1 MTAYDVDLVAAMRDA
16 LATGQFVLHYQPEID
31 LASGEVVA
39 MEALLRWQH
48 PDRGLLWP
56 AEFLPA
62 AEASGFIV
70 DLGAWVVEECV
81 REAALWQRLPSA
93 RRAAGK
99 QLWLNVSASQL
110 ASPGFADVVAAA
122 VRAVSLPPGILGFE
136 IRETALGADLA
147 SLTDVLT
154 ALRQAGV
161 MIALDDFGTWYSAL
175 SHLDEL
181 PLDAVKLDQRFV
193 RGVGLDLEDDAIVA
207 SVIRLA
213 HAHGLQVV
221 AEGVESWSEGARLC
235 ELDCDRAHGYLFA
248 GPQVPERAR
257 WLLSRGVGWRAPEAP
272 ATVTVPEARMATHDL
287 GALGTL
293 NDPM

>member
-16 LATGQFVLHYQPEID
+16 LQTGQFLLHYQPEVD

-48 PDRGLLWP
+48 PARGLLWP
-56 AEFLPA
+56 AEFLPS

-70 DLGAWVVEECV
+70 ELGAWVVAECI

-93 RRAAGK
+93 RRAGGK
-99 QLWLNVSASQL
+99 QLWLNVSAAELS
-110 ASPGFADVVAAA
+110 SPGFVERVAERMAAA
-122 VRAVSLPPGILGFE
+122 QLPAGVLGFE
-136 IRETALGADLA
+136 VRETALGNDLA
-147 SLTDVLT
+147 AMGGVLA
-154 ALRQAGV
+154 ALQQAGV
-161 MIALDDFGTWYSAL
+161 RIALDDFGTWYSAL

-193 RGVGLDLEDDAIVA
+193 RGVGADLEDDAIVA

-213 HAHGLQVV
+213 HAHGLAVV

-235 ELDCDRAHGYLFA
+235 ELECDRAHGYLFA
-248 GPQVPERAR
+248 GPQEPERAR
-257 WLLSRGVGWRAPEAP
+257 WLLSRGVGWKAPDAPTVMYVPDPRATA
-272 ATVTVPEARMATHDL
+272 ADDL
-287 GALGTL
+287 RRLGQ
-293 NDPM
+293 

>member
-16 LATGQFVLHYQPEID
+16 LRTGQFVLHYQPEVD

-62 AEASGFIV
+62 AEASGFILE
-70 DLGAWVVEECV
+70 LGAWVLDECV

-93 RRAAGK
+93 RRAVGK
-99 QLWLNVSASQL
+99 QLWLNVSAAEL
-110 ASPGFADVVAAA
+110 AAPGFADTVAAA
-122 VRAVSLPPGILGFE
+122 VDAVGLPAGVLGFE

-147 SLTDVLT
+147 DVADVLV
-154 ALRQAGV
+154 ALRKNGV

-193 RGVGLDLEDDAIVA
+193 RGVGLDLDDDAIVA

-213 HAHGLQVV
+213 HAHGLSVV

-235 ELDCDRAHGYLFA
+235 ELECDRAHGYLFA
-248 GPQVPERAR
+248 GPQAPDRAR
-257 WLLSRGVGWRAPEAP
+257 RLLSRGVGWRAPEPPVA
-272 ATVTVPEARMATHDL
+272 VTVPEARAGVDDL
-287 GALGTL
+287 RTSGPV

>member
-1 MTAYDVDLVAAMRDA
+1 MTTYDLDLVAAMRAA
-16 LATGQFVLHYQPEID
+16 LDNNEFVVHYQPEVD

-48 PDRGLLWP
+48 PQRGLLWP

-70 DLGAWVVEECV
+70 DLGFWVVEECV
-81 REAALWQRLPSA
+81 REAALWQRLPAA
-93 RRAAGK
+93 RRAGGK
-99 QLWLNVSASQL
+99 QLWVNVSAAQL
-110 ASPGFADVVAAA
+110 AAPGFTERIADLMNRFA
-122 VRAVSLPPGILGFE
+122 LPYGTLGFE
-136 IRETALGADLA
+136 VRETALGGDLVA
-147 SLTDVLT
+147 MGDVL
-154 ALRQAGV
+154 ARIKECGIRV
-161 MIALDDFGTWYSAL
+161 ALDDFGTWYSAL

-193 RGVGLDLEDDAIVA
+193 RGVGADLEDDAIVA

-235 ELDCDRAHGYLFA
+235 ELECDRAHGYLFA
-248 GPQVPERAR
+248 GPQLPENAR
-257 WLLSRGVGWRAPEAP
+257 MLLSRGVGWKAPEPP
-272 ATVTVPEARMATHDL
+272 AAVAIPESRRTNADDL
-287 GALGTL
+287 RTLGQ
-293 NDPM
+293 

>member
-1 MTAYDVDLVAAMRDA
+1 MTAYDIDLVAAMHAALDA
-16 LATGQFVLHYQPEID
+16 GEFLLHYQPEVD

-39 MEALLRWQH
+39 MEALIRWQH

-70 DLGAWVVEECV
+70 ELGRWVVEEAL
-81 REAALWQRLPSA
+81 REALLWQRLPTA
-93 RRAAGK
+93 RRAGGK
-99 QLWLNVSASQL
+99 QLWLNVSSAELS
-110 ASPGFADVVAAA
+110 AEGFADHVAARM
-122 VRAVSLPPGILGFE
+122 RASGLPAGVLGFE
-136 IRETALGADLA
+136 VRETALGSDLA
-147 SLTDVLT
+147 SMGGVLA
-154 ALRQAGV
+154 ALKQAGIMV
-161 MIALDDFGTWYSAL
+161 ALDDFGTWYSAL

-235 ELDCDRAHGYLFA
+235 ELECDRAHGYLFA
-248 GPQVPERAR
+248 GPQLPERAR
-257 WLLSRGVGWRAPEAP
+257 WLLSRGVGWIAPEAP
-272 ATVTVPEARMATHDL
+272 ATVAVPEARTAAADERDPL
-287 GALGTL
+287 GQ
-293 NDPM
+293 

>member
-16 LATGQFVLHYQPEID
+16 LLSGQFVIHYQPEVD

-62 AEASGFIV
+62 AESSGFIV
-70 DLGAWVVEECV
+70 ELGRWVVGECV
-81 REAALWQRLPSA
+81 REAALWQRLPSS
-93 RRAAGK
+93 RRAGGK
-99 QLWLNVSASQL
+99 QLWVNVSAAEL
-110 ASPGFADVVAAA
+110 GAPGFPELVGEQLAA
-122 VRAVSLPPGILGFE
+122 VRLPAGVLGFE
-136 IRETALGADLA
+136 VRETGLGADLA
-147 SLTDVLT
+147 AMGEVLT
-154 ALRQAGV
+154 RLKAVGV
-161 MIALDDFGTWYSAL
+161 MVALDDFGTWYSAL

-235 ELDCDRAHGYLFA
+235 ELECDRAHGYLFA
-248 GPQVPERAR
+248 GPQLPERAR

-272 ATVTVPEARMATHDL
+272 VEVSIPEARTAANDAR
-287 GALGTL
+287 ALGQ
-293 NDPM
+293 

>member
-1 MTAYDVDLVAAMRDA
+1 MTAYDIDLVAAMREA
-16 LATGQFVLHYQPEID
+16 LDSGQFVLHYQPEVD
-31 LASGEVVA
+31 LASGEVVG

-56 AEFLPA
+56 GEFLPA

-70 DLGAWVVEECV
+70 DLGKWVVEECV

-93 RRAAGK
+93 RRAGGK
-99 QLWLNVSASQL
+99 QLWVNVSAAEL
-110 ASPGFADVVAAA
+110 ASPGFADHVVSKIQA
-122 VRAVSLPPGILGFE
+122 VRLPHGVLGLE
-136 IRETALGADLA
+136 VRETALDADLA
-147 SLTDVLT
+147 GIEHTLETLK
-154 ALRQAGV
+154 AAGV
-161 MIALDDFGTWYSAL
+161 MVALDDFGTWYSAL

-213 HAHGLQVV
+213 HAHGLLVV

-235 ELDCDRAHGYLFA
+235 ELECDRAHGYLFA
-248 GPQVPERAR
+248 GPQLSERAR
-257 WLLSRGVGWRAPEAP
+257 WLLSRGVGWKAPDAP
-272 ATVTVPEARMATHDL
+272 VEVTIPEARTTVADDL
-287 GALGTL
+287 RPL
-293 NDPM
+293 DQ

>member
-1 MTAYDVDLVAAMRDA
+1 MTAYDVDLVASMRDA
-16 LATGQFVLHYQPEID
+16 LRTGQFVLHYQPEID

-62 AEASGFIV
+62 AETSGFLV
-70 DLGAWVVEECV
+70 ELGAWVVEECV

-93 RRAAGK
+93 RRASGK

-110 ASPGFADVVAAA
+110 ASPGFADFVGRT
-122 VRAVSLPPGILGFE
+122 VRAASLPHGVLGFE
-136 IRETALGADLA
+136 VRETALGPDLA
-147 SLTDVLT
+147 AATGVLV
-154 ALRQAGV
+154 ALKQAGV

-175 SHLDEL
+175 AHLDEL

-193 RGVGLDLEDDAIVA
+193 RGVGLDLDDDAIVA

-213 HAHGLQVV
+213 HSHGLQVV

-235 ELDCDRAHGYLFA
+235 ELECDRAHGYLFA
-248 GPQVPERAR
+248 GPQAPERAR
-257 WLLSRGVGWRAPEAP
+257 DLLARGVGWRAPGQP
-272 ATVTVPEARMATHDL
+272 AALTVPEARRASDGMRRL
-287 GALGTL
+287 GQ
-293 NDPM
+293 

>member
-16 LATGQFVLHYQPEID
+16 LATGQFVLHYQPEVD

-70 DLGAWVVEECV
+70 ELGTWVVEECV
-81 REAALWQRLPSA
+81 REAVLWQRLPTA
-93 RRAAGK
+93 RRAGGK
-99 QLWLNVSASQL
+99 QVWINVSAAEL
-110 ASPGFADVVAAA
+110 GAPGFADHVTDLLEAA
-122 VRAVSLPPGILGFE
+122 RLPRGTIGFE
-136 IRETALGADLA
+136 VRETALGSDLA
-147 SLTDVLT
+147 AVAGVLA
-154 ALRQAGV
+154 ALKQAGV
-161 MIALDDFGTWYSAL
+161 VIALDDFGTWYSAL

-221 AEGVESWSEGARLC
+221 AEGVESWAEGARLC
-235 ELDCDRAHGYLFA
+235 ELECDRAHGYLFA

-257 WLLSRGVGWRAPEAP
+257 WLLSRGVGWRAPEQPVGIA
-272 ATVTVPEARMATHDL
+272 VPEARPASDHLDHL
-287 GALGTL
+287 R
-293 NDPM
+293 P

>member
-1 MTAYDVDLVAAMRDA
+1 MTAYDVDLVAAMREA
-16 LATGQFVLHYQPEID
+16 LRTGEFALHYQPEVD

-70 DLGAWVVEECV
+70 ELGRWVVEECV

-93 RRAAGK
+93 RRAGGK
-99 QLWLNVSASQL
+99 QLWLNVSAAEL
-110 ASPGFADVVAAA
+110 RTPGFTDRVVALMEK
-122 VRAVSLPPGILGFE
+122 VRLPRGVLGFE
-136 IRETALGADLA
+136 VRETALGSDLVA
-147 SLTDVLT
+147 TTGVLA
-154 ALRQAGV
+154 ALKQAGV
-161 MIALDDFGTWYSAL
+161 LVALDDFGTWYSAL

-193 RGVGLDLEDDAIVA
+193 RGVGMDFEDDAIVA

-213 HAHGLQVV
+213 HAHGLEVV

-235 ELDCDRAHGYLFA
+235 ELECDRAHGYLFA
-248 GPQVPERAR
+248 GPQLPERAR
-257 WLLSRGVGWRAPEAP
+257 WLLARGVGWRAPELP
-272 ATVTVPEARMATHDL
+272 VDITIPEARATRD
-287 GALGTL
+287 GVAQ
-293 NDPM
+293 PR

>member
-1 MTAYDVDLVAAMRDA
+1 MTAYDVDLVAAMHSA
-16 LATGQFVLHYQPEID
+16 LEAREFLLHYQPEVD

-39 MEALLRWQH
+39 MEALIRWQH

-70 DLGAWVVEECV
+70 ELGRWVVEEAL
-81 REAALWQRLPSA
+81 REALLWQRLPTA
-93 RRAAGK
+93 RRAGGK
-99 QLWLNVSASQL
+99 QLWLNVSSAEL
-110 ASPGFADVVAAA
+110 GADGFADHVAAL
-122 VRAVSLPPGILGFE
+122 VRASGLPGGVLGFE
-136 IRETALGADLA
+136 VRETALGADLA
-147 SLTDVLT
+147 SMGGVLA
-154 ALRQAGV
+154 ALKQAGI
-161 MIALDDFGTWYSAL
+161 MLALDDFGTWYSAL

-235 ELDCDRAHGYLFA
+235 ELECDRAHGYLFA
-248 GPQVPERAR
+248 GPQLPERAR
-257 WLLSRGVGWRAPEAP
+257 WLLSRGVGWIAPEAP
-272 ATVTVPEARMATHDL
+272 AAVAVPEARIAAADERDPL
-287 GALGTL
+287 GQ
-293 NDPM
+293 

>member
-1 MTAYDVDLVAAMRDA
+1 MTAYDVDLVAAMKDA
-16 LATGQFVLHYQPEID
+16 LATGQFVLHYQPEVD

-70 DLGAWVVEECV
+70 ELGAWVVEECV

-99 QLWLNVSASQL
+99 QLWLNVSAAQL
-110 ASPGFADVVAAA
+110 AVPSFADTVASA
-122 VRAVSLPPGILGFE
+122 VRRAMLPPGVLGFE

-147 SLTDVLT
+147 SLSDVLV

-235 ELDCDRAHGYLFA
+235 ELECDRAHGYLFA
-248 GPQVPERAR
+248 GPQAPERAR
-257 WLLSRGVGWRAPEAP
+257 WLLSRGVGWRAPEPPSALS
-272 ATVTVPEARMATHDL
+272 VPEARTGRHDL

>member
-16 LATGQFVLHYQPEID
+16 LRAGQFLLHYQPEVD

-48 PDRGLLWP
+48 PERGLLWP
-56 AEFLPA
+56 ADFLPA

-70 DLGAWVVEECV
+70 ELGDWVVGQV
-81 REAALWQRLPSA
+81 IHEAMLWQRLPSA
-93 RRAAGK
+93 RRAGGK
-99 QLWLNVSASQL
+99 QLWLNVSAGQL
-110 ASPGFADVVAAA
+110 AADGFVAHVTKAFA
-122 VRAVSLPPGILGFE
+122 KSGLPPGILGFE
-136 IRETALGADLA
+136 VRETALGSDLA
-147 SLTDVLT
+147 AVVGVLGELK
-154 ALRQAGV
+154 AAGIA
-161 MIALDDFGTWYSAL
+161 IALDDFGTWYSAL

-221 AEGVESWSEGARLC
+221 AEGVETWSEGARLC
-235 ELDCDRAHGYLFA
+235 ELGCDRAHGYLFS
-248 GPQVPERAR
+248 GPQSPDRAR
-257 WLLSRGVGWRAPEAP
+257 WLLSRGVGWRAPEP
-272 ATVTVPEARMATHDL
+272 PELVEVPPQRVTTTDELRRL
-287 GALGTL
+287 G
-293 NDPM
+293 N

>member
-1 MTAYDVDLVAAMRDA
+1 MTAYDLDLVAAMREA
-16 LATGQFVLHYQPEID
+16 LDTGQFVVHYQPEVD

-70 DLGAWVVEECV
+70 DLGYWVVEESI
-81 REAALWQRLPSA
+81 REVSLWQRLPSA
-93 RRAAGK
+93 RRAGGK
-99 QLWLNVSASQL
+99 QLWVNISAAQL
-110 ASPGFADVVAAA
+110 AAPDFAERVTTLVQHAA
-122 VRAVSLPPGILGFE
+122 LPAGVLGFE
-136 IRETALGADLA
+136 VRESQFGANLAAMGGVLAALK
-147 SLTDVLT
+147 
-154 ALRQAGV
+154 QAGV
-161 MIALDDFGTWYSAL
+161 LVALDDFGTWYSAL

-193 RGVGLDLEDDAIVA
+193 RGVGMDLEDDAIVA

-235 ELDCDRAHGYLFA
+235 ELECDRAHGYLFA
-248 GPQVPERAR
+248 GPQLPERAR
-257 WLLSRGVGWRAPEAP
+257 WLLSRGVGWKAPESP
-272 ATVTVPEARMATHDL
+272 AVLTVPEARMTATDDL
-287 GALGTL
+287 RRLGQ
-293 NDPM
+293 

>member
-1 MTAYDVDLVAAMRDA
+1 MTAYDVDLVAAMRSA
-16 LATGQFVLHYQPEID
+16 LDERQFVLHYQPEID

-70 DLGAWVVEECV
+70 DLGWWVLQECA
-81 REAALWQRLPSA
+81 REAALWQRLPSS
-93 RRAAGK
+93 RRAGGK
-99 QLWLNVSASQL
+99 QLWVNVSALQL
-110 ASPGFADVVAAA
+110 AEDGFVDEVHDLVDDLMLPHGVLGLE
-122 VRAVSLPPGILGFE
+122 VRESG
-136 IRETALGADLA
+136 LGADLA
-147 SLTDVLT
+147 AMGDVLMR
-154 ALRQAGV
+154 LKKCGLLV
-161 MIALDDFGTWYSAL
+161 ALDDFGTWYSAL

-207 SVIRLA
+207 SVIKLA
-213 HAHGLQVV
+213 HAHNLDVV

-235 ELDCDRAHGYLFA
+235 ELGCDRAHGYLFA
-248 GPQVPERAR
+248 GPQAPERAR

-272 ATVTVPEARMATHDL
+272 ESLAIPESRTATADDL
-287 GALGTL
+287 RPLGQ
-293 NDPM
+293 

>member
-1 MTAYDVDLVAAMRDA
+1 MTFDVDLVATMRDA
-16 LATGQFVLHYQPEID
+16 LHARQFVLHFQPEID

-70 DLGAWVVEECV
+70 ELGEWVVAECV
-81 REAALWQRLPSA
+81 REAALWQQLPAA
-93 RRAAGK
+93 RRAGGK
-99 QLWLNVSASQL
+99 QLWLNVSTCEL
-110 ASPGFADVVAAA
+110 ASPGYAERVKALVTDAG
-122 VRAVSLPPGILGFE
+122 LPAGVLGFE
-136 IRETALGADLA
+136 VRETALASDLESVA
-147 SLTDVLT
+147 DVLG
-154 ALRQAGV
+154 ALRKAGV
-161 MIALDDFGTWYSAL
+161 WIALDDFGTWDSAL
-175 SHLDEL
+175 SDLDEL

-193 RGVGLDLEDDAIVA
+193 RGVGLDFEDDAIVA

-235 ELDCDRAHGYLFA
+235 ELECDRAHGYLFA
-248 GPQVPERAR
+248 GPQLPENAR
-257 WLLSRGVGWRAPEAP
+257 LLLSRGVGWRAPELPTAL
-272 ATVTVPEARMATHDL
+272 TIPEARGSADGLRQL
-287 GALGTL
+287 GQ
-293 NDPM
+293 

>member
-1 MTAYDVDLVAAMRDA
+1 MTAYDVDLVAAMRAA
-16 LATGQFVLHYQPEID
+16 LGDGQFVLHYQPEVD

-56 AEFLPA
+56 GEFLPA

-70 DLGAWVVEECV
+70 EMGAWVVAECV

-93 RRAAGK
+93 RRAGGK
-99 QLWLNVSASQL
+99 QLWVNVSAAEL
-110 ASPGFADVVAAA
+110 ASPGFVDTVAALIQE
-122 VRAVSLPPGILGFE
+122 VRLPDGILGFE
-136 IRETALGADLA
+136 VRETGLGADLA
-147 SLTDVLT
+147 TVGGVLDD
-154 ALRQAGV
+154 LKKAGV
-161 MIALDDFGTWYSAL
+161 MVALDDFGTWYSAL

-207 SVIRLA
+207 SVIKLA
-213 HAHGLQVV
+213 HAHGLEVV

-235 ELDCDRAHGYLFA
+235 ELGCDRAHGYLFA
-248 GPQVPERAR
+248 GPQLPERAR
-257 WLLSRGVGWRAPEAP
+257 WLLSRGVGWRAPEPP
-272 ATVTVPEARMATHDL
+272 AEVTIPEARTTTADDL
-287 GALGTL
+287 RPLGQ
-293 NDPM
+293 

>member
-1 MTAYDVDLVAAMRDA
+1 MTTYDIDLVAAMRGA
-16 LATGQFVLHYQPEID
+16 LDDGQFVIHFQPEVD

-56 AEFLPA
+56 ADFLPA

-70 DLGAWVVEECV
+70 ELGFWVVEQCV

-93 RRAAGK
+93 RRAGGK
-99 QLWLNVSASQL
+99 QLWVNVSAAEL
-110 ASPGFADVVAAA
+110 AAPGFAERVASCVKQHA
-122 VRAVSLPPGILGFE
+122 LPPGIIGLE
-136 IRETALGADLA
+136 VRETALGADLRA
-147 SLTDVLT
+147 VADVLT
-154 ALRQAGV
+154 SLKDSGV
-161 MIALDDFGTWYSAL
+161 LVALDDFGTWYSAL

-207 SVIRLA
+207 SVITLA

-235 ELDCDRAHGYLFA
+235 ELECDRAHGYLFA
-248 GPQVPERAR
+248 GPQLADRAR
-257 WLLSRGVGWRAPEAP
+257 MLLSRGVGWKAPEPPVA
-272 ATVTVPEARMATHDL
+272 VVVPEARTAGADDL
-287 GALGTL
+287 RTL
-293 NDPM
+293 DQ

>member
-1 MTAYDVDLVAAMRDA
+1 MTAYDVDLVAEMRDA
-16 LATGQFVLHYQPEID
+16 LRDGRFVLHYQPEVD

-39 MEALLRWQH
+39 MEALLRWDH

-62 AEASGFIV
+62 AEASGFVV
-70 DLGAWVVEECV
+70 DLGAWVVRECA

-99 QLWLNVSASQL
+99 QLWLNVSATQL
-110 ASPGFADVVAAA
+110 ASPGFAAFVARTLREA
-122 VRAVSLPPGILGFE
+122 SLPPGVLGFE
-136 IRETALGADLA
+136 VHETALGPD
-147 SLTDVLT
+147 LT
-154 ALRQAGV
+154 AAVGVLVALKQAGV
-161 MIALDDFGTWYSAL
+161 LIALDDFGTWYSTLA
-175 SHLDEL
+175 HLDEL

-213 HAHGLQVV
+213 HSHGIQVV

-235 ELDCDRAHGYLFA
+235 ELECDRAHGYLFA
-248 GPQVPERAR
+248 EAQPPDRAR
-257 WLLSRGVGWRAPEAP
+257 ALLSRGVGWRAPEAP
-272 ATVTVPEARMATHDL
+272 ASVTVPEARGAGDRLRRL
-287 GALGTL
+287 G
-293 NDPM
+293 P

>member
-1 MTAYDVDLVAAMRDA
+1 MTAYDVDLLAAMKDA
-16 LATGQFVLHYQPEID
+16 LRTGQFVLHYQPEVD

-56 AEFLPA
+56 AEFLPT

-70 DLGAWVVEECV
+70 ELGAWVVEECV

-99 QLWLNVSASQL
+99 QLWLNVSVAQL
-110 ASPGFADVVAAA
+110 AHASFADTVAAA
-122 VRAVSLPPGILGFE
+122 IRGVGLPPGILGFE

-147 SLTDVLT
+147 SLSGVLA
-154 ALRQAGV
+154 ALREAGV

-235 ELDCDRAHGYLFA
+235 ELECDRAHGYLFA
-248 GPQVPERAR
+248 GPQAPDRAR
-257 WLLSRGVGWRAPEAP
+257 WLLSRGVGWRAPEP
-272 ATVTVPEARMATHDL
+272 PSSLVVPEARTTTD
-287 GALGTL
+287 GFRPLGTL

>member
-16 LATGQFVLHYQPEID
+16 LLSGQFVLHYQPEVD

-70 DLGAWVVEECV
+70 ELGEWVVDECL
-81 REAALWQRLPSA
+81 REVLLWQRLPSA
-93 RRAAGK
+93 RRAGGK
-99 QLWLNVSASQL
+99 QLWVNVSAAQL
-110 ASPGFADVVAAA
+110 GAPGFADRVATL
-122 VRAVSLPPGILGFE
+122 VRAAGLPAGVLGFE
-136 IRETALGADLA
+136 VRETALGDDLA
-147 SLTDVLT
+147 AMAGVLA
-154 ALRQAGV
+154 ALKDAGV
-161 MIALDDFGTWYSAL
+161 MVALDDFGTWYSAL

-193 RGVGLDLEDDAIVA
+193 RGVGADLEDDAIVA

-235 ELDCDRAHGYLFA
+235 ELECDRAHGYLFA
-248 GPQVPERAR
+248 GPQLPERAR
-257 WLLSRGVGWRAPEAP
+257 WLLSRGVGWKAPEAP
-272 ATVTVPEARMATHDL
+272 AAVGIPEARTAAADDL
-287 GALGTL
+287 RPLGQ
-293 NDPM
+293 

>member
-1 MTAYDVDLVAAMRDA
+1 MTAYDVDLVAAMRTA
-16 LATGQFVLHYQPEID
+16 LEAGEFVLHYQPEVD

-48 PDRGLLWP
+48 QDRGLLWP

-70 DLGAWVVEECV
+70 ELGRWVVEECI
-81 REAALWQRLPSA
+81 REALLWQRLPTA
-93 RRAAGK
+93 RRASGK
-99 QLWLNVSASQL
+99 QLWLNISSAEL
-110 ASPGFADVVAAA
+110 AADGFADHVAAL
-122 VRAVSLPPGILGFE
+122 VRASGLPAGVLGFE
-136 IRETALGADLA
+136 VRETSLGNDLA
-147 SLTDVLT
+147 AMGGVLA
-154 ALRQAGV
+154 ALKQAGIMV
-161 MIALDDFGTWYSAL
+161 ALDDFGTWYSAL

-235 ELDCDRAHGYLFA
+235 ELECDRAHGYLFA
-248 GPQVPERAR
+248 GPQLPERAR
-257 WLLSRGVGWRAPEAP
+257 WLLSRGVGWQAPESP
-272 ATVTVPEARMATHDL
+272 GTVAVPEARTSPADDL
-287 GALGTL
+287 LGR
-293 NDPM
+293 

>member
-1 MTAYDVDLVAAMRDA
+1 MTAYDVDLVAAMHSA
-16 LATGQFVLHYQPEID
+16 LEAGEFLLHYQPEVD
-31 LASGEVVA
+31 LGSGEVVA
-39 MEALLRWQH
+39 MEALIRWQH

-70 DLGAWVVEECV
+70 ELGRWVVEESL
-81 REAALWQRLPSA
+81 REALLWQRLPTA
-93 RRAAGK
+93 RRAGGK
-99 QLWLNVSASQL
+99 QLWVNVSSAEL
-110 ASPGFADVVAAA
+110 AADGFADHVAAL
-122 VRAVSLPPGILGFE
+122 VRASGLPAGVLGFE
-136 IRETALGADLA
+136 VRETALGSDLA
-147 SLTDVLT
+147 SMGGVLA
-154 ALRQAGV
+154 ALKQAGI

-235 ELDCDRAHGYLFA
+235 ELECDRAHGYLFA
-248 GPQVPERAR
+248 GPQQPERAR
-257 WLLSRGVGWRAPEAP
+257 WLLSRGVGWIAPEAP
-272 ATVTVPEARMATHDL
+272 ASVAVPEARTAAADERDPL
-287 GALGTL
+287 GQ
-293 NDPM
+293 

>member
-1 MTAYDVDLVAAMRDA
+1 MTTYDIDLVAAMRAA
-16 LATGQFVLHYQPEID
+16 LDDGQFVIHFQPEVD

-56 AEFLPA
+56 ADFLPT

-70 DLGAWVVEECV
+70 ELGFWVIEECV

-93 RRAAGK
+93 KRAGGK
-99 QLWLNVSASQL
+99 QLWVNVSAAQL
-110 ASPGFADVVAAA
+110 TAPDFAQRVVTLVESAH
-122 VRAVSLPPGILGFE
+122 LPNGIIGFE
-136 IRETALGADLA
+136 VRETALGPDLA
-147 SLTDVLT
+147 AVADVLT
-154 ALRQAGV
+154 SLRKAGV
-161 MIALDDFGTWYSAL
+161 MVALDDFGTWYSAL

-235 ELDCDRAHGYLFA
+235 ELECDRAHGYLFA
-248 GPQVPERAR
+248 GPQLAERAR
-257 WLLSRGVGWRAPEAP
+257 LLLSRGVGWKAPEPP
-272 ATVTVPEARMATHDL
+272 AALVVPEARTTGADDL
-287 GALGTL
+287 RTLGQ
-293 NDPM
+293 

>member
-1 MTAYDVDLVAAMRDA
+1 MTAYDVDLVAAMREA
-16 LATGQFVLHYQPEID
+16 LRTGEFVLHYQPEVD

-70 DLGAWVVEECV
+70 ELGGWVVEECV
-81 REAALWQRLPSA
+81 REALLWQRLPTA
-93 RRAAGK
+93 RRAGGK
-99 QLWLNVSASQL
+99 QLWLNVSAAQL
-110 ASPGFADVVAAA
+110 AAPGFADHVTELVEKAG
-122 VRAVSLPPGILGFE
+122 LPQGVLGFE
-136 IRETALGADLA
+136 VRETALGADLA
-147 SLTDVLT
+147 AVSGVLA
-154 ALRQAGV
+154 ALKQAGV

-193 RGVGLDLEDDAIVA
+193 RGVGLDLDDDSIVA

-221 AEGVESWSEGARLC
+221 AEGVESWAEGARLC
-235 ELDCDRAHGYLFA
+235 ELECDRAHGYLFA
-248 GPQVPERAR
+248 GPQLPERAR
-257 WLLSRGVGWRAPEAP
+257 WLLSRGVGWRAPELSEG
-272 ATVTVPEARMATHDL
+272 VTIPEARI
-287 GALGTL
+287 ALDEL
-293 NDPM
+293 NHLAP

>member
-1 MTAYDVDLVAAMRDA
+1 MTAFDLDLVASMHDA
-16 LATGQFVLHYQPEID
+16 LRTGQFVLHYQPEVD

-56 AEFLPA
+56 ADFLPA

-70 DLGAWVVEECV
+70 ELGQWTIEECA
-81 REAALWQRLPSA
+81 REAALWQRLPAA
-93 RRAAGK
+93 RRAGGK
-99 QLWLNVSASQL
+99 QLWVNVSAAQL
-110 ASPGFADVVAAA
+110 ASPGFADVVSHV
-122 VRAVSLPPGILGFE
+122 VRDVGLPRNVLGVE
-136 IRETALGADLA
+136 VREA
-147 SLTDVLT
+147 SLDGDIARMTAVLV
-154 ALRQAGV
+154 ALKQAGLMV
-161 MIALDDFGTWYSAL
+161 ALDDFGTWYSAL

-235 ELDCDRAHGYLFA
+235 ELECDRAHGYLFA
-248 GPQVPERAR
+248 GPQQAESAR
-257 WLLSRGVGWRAPEAP
+257 LLLTRGVGWQAPKPP
-272 ATVTVPEARMATHDL
+272 ATVVVPEARIATSDDL
-287 GALGTL
+287 HPLE
-293 NDPM
+293 P

>member
-16 LATGQFVLHYQPEID
+16 LRTRQFVLHYQPEVD

-70 DLGAWVVEECV
+70 ELGAWVVEECV
-81 REAALWQRLPSA
+81 REAALWQRLPSG

-99 QLWLNVSASQL
+99 QLWLNVSSAQL
-110 ASPGFADVVAAA
+110 TSPGFADAVAATIRQA
-122 VRAVSLPPGILGFE
+122 GLPHGVLGFE
-136 IRETALGADLA
+136 VRETALGADLA
-147 SLTDVLT
+147 STTGVLT
-154 ALRQAGV
+154 ALKEAGV
-161 MIALDDFGTWYSAL
+161 LIALDDFGTWYSAL

-213 HAHGLQVV
+213 HSHGLQVV

-235 ELDCDRAHGYLFA
+235 ELECDRAHGYLFA
-248 GPQVPERAR
+248 GPQAPERAR
-257 WLLSRGVGWRAPEAP
+257 WLLARGVGWRAPEPP
-272 ATVTVPEARMATHDL
+272 ASLTVPEPRPTASDDL
-287 GALGTL
+287 RRLGQ
-293 NDPM
+293 